1 MGGIALSGTGFFDNF
16 EPIDTSSEKGAIE
29 KKPSTTPTQSFNL
42 PSGFEGNV
50 PEAPTNDFVAE
61 LKDGMPDEMLD
72 EMEALEEEYKKATGA
87 SAPKPPVAPQIT
99 KADPEPVVVKQTEP
113 AQAQKNWMNH
123 SSNPA
128 WNQIKGARNIAH
140 LSNKPP
146 VFVGW
151 AAPPKSG
158 KTGSSLDS
166 LTDEE
171 KANGA
176 EVHLLDFDTAGE
188 TTKSAHHGG
197 SSNIVVLD
205 PWVIDPDSMSRI
217 PYDFPATYQKVM
229 DILRAQIEMAD
240 KQNEYFRQHGRMPSP
255 YLKTVVFDGAD
266 QWLNICET
274 LMKVEDLGLGVDGIS
289 VSGKPHKE
297 LLGSGRFNWN
307 IRKVRYN
314 SAITA
319 LQELSRRGI
328 HVYLL
333 THMKKNYDGD
343 GNVVVGGEVPAWLD
357 GTEGKLQQLVVG
369 EVVQERDATGK
380 LTGVSESFATLVENR
395 ASLYATGR
403 VKIFRRDPA
412 GSEWYGWPGLKDGS
426 FSHPDDVK
434 DSSE

>member
-1 MGGIALSGTGFFDNF
+1 MINPYQMLTCHQC
-16 EPIDTSSEKGAIE
+16 
-29 KKPSTTPTQSFNL
+29 KKKRNL
-42 PSGFEGNV
+42 VWDPKHKVCYDCLMKNRGVN
-50 PEAPTNDFVAE
+50 
-61 LKDGMPDEMLD
+61 
-72 EMEALEEEYKKATGA
+72 LE
-87 SAPKPPVAPQIT
+87 
-99 KADPEPVVVKQTEP
+99 
-113 AQAQKNWMNH
+113 AQKNWMTH

-158 KTGSSLDS
+158 KTGSALDS

-176 EVHLLDFDTAGE
+176 EVHLHDFDTAGE

-197 SSNIVVLD
+197 SANIVVLD
-205 PWVIDPDSMSRI
+205 PWVIDPDSTSRI

-289 VSGKPHKE
+289 VSYSH
-297 LLGSGRFNWN
+297 
-307 IRKVRYN
+307 
-314 SAITA
+314 
-319 LQELSRRGI
+319 RRHI
-328 HVYLL
+328 ETKHR
-333 THMKKNYDGD
+333 
-343 GNVVVGGEVPAWLD
+343 
-357 GTEGKLQQLVVG
+357 Q
-369 EVVQERDATGK
+369 
-380 LTGVSESFATLVENR
+380 
-395 ASLYATGR
+395 
-403 VKIFRRDPA
+403 
-412 GSEWYGWPGLKDGS
+412 
-426 FSHPDDVK
+426 
-434 DSSE
+434 